1 MKCVKCGRR
10 AAFISPIGT
19 MCPTDAL
26 LAAAFHD
33 WIPAQIRPEDRLE
46 RIPPEYLRAFRNGE
60 GFSRPPSL
68 TTETRVRL
76 GRPPSPT
83 L

>member
-10 AAFISPIGT
+10 AAFICPIGT

-33 WIPAQIRPEDRLE
+33 WIPAHIRPEDRLE
-46 RIPPEYLRAFRNGE
+46 RIPAQILDAFRGR
-60 GFSRPPSL
+60 GSRRGRRAVDLASPGDL
-68 TTETRVRL
+68 T
-76 GRPPSPT
+76 SP
-83 L
+83 

>member
-33 WIPAQIRPEDRLE
+33 WVPAQIRPEDRLE
-46 RIPPEYLRAFRNGE
+46 RIPPEYLRAFRTDNDLSGPAQPVTDIRSHQDRTSP
-60 GFSRPPSL
+60 SR
-68 TTETRVRL
+68 
-76 GRPPSPT
+76 
-83 L
+83 

>member
-10 AAFISPIGT
+10 AAFICPIGT

-33 WIPAQIRPEDRLE
+33 WIPAQIRTEDRLD
-46 RIPPEYLRAFRNGE
+46 RIPAGYLDAIRQGSDSRATMGRHA
-60 GFSRPPSL
+60 SD
-68 TTETRVRL
+68 
-76 GRPPSPT
+76 GRPPST

>member
-10 AAFISPIGT
+10 AAFICPMGT

-26 LAAAFHD
+26 LTAALYD

-46 RIPPEYLRAFRNGE
+46 RIPAEYL
-60 GFSRPPSL
+60 
-68 TTETRVRL
+68 TRVRT
-76 GRPPSPT
+76 GSHPIESAQPVTESGSQYDRTSPAH
-83 L
+83 

>member
-19 MCPTDAL
+19 MCPTGAL

-33 WIPAQIRPEDRLE
+33 WIPAQIRSEDRLGS
-46 RIPPEYLRAFRNGE
+46 IPPGYLRTFSTGE
-60 GFSRPPSL
+60 DLSGPPSHG
-68 TTETRVRL
+68 TDTRTQL